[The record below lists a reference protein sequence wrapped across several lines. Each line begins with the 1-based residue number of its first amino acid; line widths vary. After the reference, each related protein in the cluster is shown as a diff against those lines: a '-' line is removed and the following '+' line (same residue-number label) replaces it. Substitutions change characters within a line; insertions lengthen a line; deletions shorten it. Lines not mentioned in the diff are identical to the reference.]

1 VRWTLILGHQIFML
15 IKDTLQTA
23 FHAISVNKT
32 RSALTMLGIIIGV
45 ASVVLMVSMGNSFQN
60 YILTQIEQVGAKTM
74 AVMPKGLD
82 KFGGNLDSMTFDDYE
97 AIAKLPTVEG
107 VAPVVIVPQ
116 TLKYGKEEQKPMILA
131 SYPDIFT
138 NYSFKVQKG
147 RPLEQSDDTGGN
159 AVVVMAAKVAED
171 LFGNVD
177 PIGKRV
183 QIGVQT
189 FTVIGT
195 LEPAGSAL
203 MSQFD
208 SLLLMPYSVGRAL
221 TGQKFLTYV
230 TLRTKSDQSLT
241 KQDITMLLRERHRI
255 NNPTNDEDKD
265 DFQVQGTEQA
275 QEIVGSV
282 TMGLTI
288 FLSLVAAISLLVGGI
303 GIMNIMLVSVT
314 ERTREIGLRKAVGA
328 RRRDILFQ
336 FLIEAVSLTVSGGII
351 GIILGVYFGWILSL
365 VAGKVL
371 GEFHFILSVAA
382 IVSAVVMAVG
392 TGLIFGMYPAK
403 KASEL
408 SPMEALRYE

>member
-1 VRWTLILGHQIFML
+1 ML
-15 IKDTLQTA
+15 IQDTLQTA
-23 FHAISVNKT
+23 FHAIGVNKT

-45 ASVVLMVSMGNSFQN
+45 SSVVLMVSMGSSFQN
-60 YILTQIEQVGAKTM
+60 YILTQIESVGAKTM

-82 KFGGNLDSMTFDDYE
+82 KFGGNLDSLTFDDYE
-97 AIAKLPTVEG
+97 AINKFFIVEG
-107 VAPVVIVPQ
+107 VAPVVIVAKQ
-116 TLKYGKEEQKPMILA
+116 LKYGKEEQSPMILA
-131 SYPDIFT
+131 SYPDIMD
-138 NYSFKVQKG
+138 NYSFKVRIG
-147 RPLEQSDDTGGN
+147 RGIEQSDDTGGN
-159 AVVVMAAKVAED
+159 AVVVLAAKITED
-171 LFGNVD
+171 LFGNIH

-183 QIGVQT
+183 QIGEQT
-189 FTVIGT
+189 FTVVGV

-203 MSQFD
+203 LSEFD
-208 SLLLMPYSVGRAL
+208 SLVLMPFSVGKAL
-221 TGQKFLTYV
+221 TGQKYLTYV
-230 TLRTKSDQSLT
+230 TLRNKTDQALA

-255 NNPTNDEDKD
+255 TNATNDPDKD
-265 DFQVQGTEQA
+265 DFQIQGTEQA

-328 RRRDILFQ
+328 RRHDILLQ

-351 GIILGVYFGWILSL
+351 GIVLGIYSGWILSL
-365 VAGKVL
+365 IASKVL
-371 GEFHFILSVAA
+371 GQFHFVLSIAA
-382 IVSAVVMAVG
+382 IIAAVIMAVG
-392 TGLIFGMYPAK
+392 TGLVFGIYPAK